1 MKSIILLKL
10 NYLLDNFESI
20 DEFEILIRKT
30 REENEYFIIVYKNNN
45 YFSSEELKSQL
56 LDYFEDLPIEVIVV
70 EGKE

>member
-56 LDYFEDLPIEVIVV
+56 LDYFEDLPIEIIVV

>member
-1 MKSIILLKL
+1 MKSMILLKL

-56 LDYFEDLPIEVIVV
+56 LDYFEDLPIEMIVV

>member
-1 MKSIILLKL
+1 MILLKL

-20 DEFEILIRKT
+20 DEFEILVRRT
-30 REENEYFIIVYKNNN
+30 REENAYFIIVYKNSK

-56 LDYFEDLPIEVIVV
+56 LDYFEDLPIEIIVV

>member
-20 DEFEILIRKT
+20 NEFEILIRKT

>member
-30 REENEYFIIVYKNNN
+30 REENEYFIIAYKNNN

>member
-1 MKSIILLKL
+1 MKSMILLKL

-20 DEFEILIRKT
+20 DEFEILVRKT

>member
-45 YFSSEELKSQL
+45 YFSSEELKSQV

>member
-1 MKSIILLKL
+1 MKSMILLKL

>member
-56 LDYFEDLPIEVIVV
+56 LDYFEDLTIEIIVV

>member
-56 LDYFEDLPIEVIVV
+56 LDYFEDLLIEIIVV

>member
-1 MKSIILLKL
+1 MKSMILLKL

-20 DEFEILIRKT
+20 DEFEILVRRT

>member
-1 MKSIILLKL
+1 MKSMILLKL

-30 REENEYFIIVYKNNN
+30 REENDYFIIVYKNNN

-56 LDYFEDLPIEVIVV
+56 LDYFEDLPIEIIVV

>member
-1 MKSIILLKL
+1 MKSMILLKL

-20 DEFEILIRKT
+20 DEFEILVRRT

-56 LDYFEDLPIEVIVV
+56 LDYFEDLPIEIIVV

>member
-56 LDYFEDLPIEVIVV
+56 LDYYEDLPIEVIVV

>member
-45 YFSSEELKSQL
+45 YFSNEELKSQL

>member
-20 DEFEILIRKT
+20 DKFEILIRKT

>member
-1 MKSIILLKL
+1 MISMILLKL

-56 LDYFEDLPIEVIVV
+56 LDYFEDLPIEIIVV

>member
-1 MKSIILLKL
+1 MKSMILLKL

-56 LDYFEDLPIEVIVV
+56 LDYFEDLPIEIIVV

>member
-30 REENEYFIIVYKNNN
+30 REENEYFIIVYKNSK
-45 YFSSEELKSQL
+45 YFSTEELKSQL

>member
-1 MKSIILLKL
+1 MKSMILLKL

-20 DEFEILIRKT
+20 DEFEILVRKT

-45 YFSSEELKSQL
+45 YFSSDELKSQL
-56 LDYFEDLPIEVIVV
+56 TDYFEDLPIEIIVV

>member
-1 MKSIILLKL
+1 MKSMILLKL

-20 DEFEILIRKT
+20 DEFEILVRRT

-45 YFSSEELKSQL
+45 YFSGEELKSQL
-56 LDYFEDLPIEVIVV
+56 LDYFEDLPIEIIVV

>member
-56 LDYFEDLPIEVIVV
+56 LDYFEDLPIEITVV